1 MKEFTMYKNY
11 LLKLFVMLFALIV
24 FSGCGVGSVVAAP
37 FKVTGAIVNVVTP
50 DIVGDTISG
59 VGDVA
64 DAAIPF

>member
-1 MKEFTMYKNY
+1 MKKHY
-11 LLKLFVMLFALIV
+11 LILALLAV
-24 FSGCGVGSVVAAP
+24 LLSGCGVGSIVAAP
-37 FKVTGAIVNVVTP
+37 FKVTGAVVNVVTP

>member
-1 MKEFTMYKNY
+1 M
-11 LLKLFVMLFALIV
+11 LKHTIFLILAALF

>member
-1 MKEFTMYKNY
+1 MQKNVNNILFIAVVAI
-11 LLKLFVMLFALIV
+11 LL
-24 FSGCGVGSVVAAP
+24 SGCGVGSVVALP
-37 FKVTGAIVNVVTP
+37 FKAAGAVVNVVTP

>member
-1 MKEFTMYKNY
+1 M
-11 LLKLFVMLFALIV
+11 LKHTIFLILAVLF

>member
-1 MKEFTMYKNY
+1 M
-11 LLKLFVMLFALIV
+11 LKHTVFLMLAVLF

>member
-1 MKEFTMYKNY
+1 M
-11 LLKLFVMLFALIV
+11 LKHTVFLVLAVLF

>member
-1 MKEFTMYKNY
+1 M
-11 LLKLFVMLFALIV
+11 LKHTIFLILAVLF
-24 FSGCGVGSVVAAP
+24 FSGCGIGSVVAAP

-59 VGDVA
+59 DGDVA

>member
-1 MKEFTMYKNY
+1 M
-11 LLKLFVMLFALIV
+11 LKHTIFLILAVLF
-24 FSGCGVGSVVAAP
+24 FSGCGIGSVVAAP

-50 DIVGDTISG
+50 DVVGDTISG

>member
-1 MKEFTMYKNY
+1 MQKNV
-11 LLKLFVMLFALIV
+11 KNILFITVVVAVL
-24 FSGCGVGSVVAAP
+24 SGCGVGSVVALP
-37 FKVTGAIVNVVTP
+37 FKAAGAVVNVVTP

>member
-1 MKEFTMYKNY
+1 MKKFYIALVFTSI
-11 LLKLFVMLFALIV
+11 L